1 MLVSYS
7 LPPNLKTSAFP
18 VHELESAQTMTSSSG
33 SSFVQWGFFCLHLAW
48 EKEVFSPIISIRL
61 AKVMAWGGFF
71 FFFSFFL
78 FFLRKE
84 ADMLTRTME
93 DNLGEGEG
101 DGCAGE
107 NLIFEY

>member
-1 MLVSYS
+1 MGSRTEENPTPVLSFGGVF
-7 LPPNLKTSAFP
+7 LPPCGMGK
-18 VHELESAQTMTSSSG
+18 EK
-33 SSFVQWGFFCLHLAW
+33 FFHQFYPPGQSDGLGGRV
-48 EKEVFSPIISIRL
+48 VF
-61 AKVMAWGGFF
+61 
-71 FFFSFFL
+71 FFL

>member
-1 MLVSYS
+1 MG
-7 LPPNLKTSAFP
+7 K
-18 VHELESAQTMTSSSG
+18 
-33 SSFVQWGFFCLHLAW
+33 
-48 EKEVFSPIISIRL
+48 
-61 AKVMAWGGFF
+61 GGFF
-71 FFFSFFL
+71 TNYIHPPGQSDGLGGFFLSFFL